1 MAFNEIK
8 KVAVI
13 GGNGQM
19 GRQIGLNT
27 AIHGIDTNLYVRS
40 QESLEKANEWVN
52 DYIKGRVEKGKM
64 TEEQAGSA
72 LAKLHIVTS
81 LEEAAKEADLVI
93 EAIVEDKNI
102 KEDLF
107 KQLDKIVSQD
117 TIIATNSSVMVSSM
131 FKDVVSNPSRLINL
145 HYFNPAL
152 VMKLTEIVQGPHTSD
167 ETVQKLIEFS
177 KITGKKPVWLKKEI
191 DGFIVNR
198 ILRAITNEALYL
210 TEEGIATP
218 EDIDTAVENGLNH
231 PMGPFKIMDFSGL
244 DTCYLVAR
252 NMLEE
257 TGFRKP
263 GIDLLEEK
271 YKNKE
276 WGRKTGK
283 GWYDYG
289 NK

>member
-1 MAFNEIK
+1 MENNAIK
-8 KVAVI
+8 RVAVI
-13 GGNGQM
+13 GGSGQM
-19 GRQIGLNT
+19 GRQVGLNT
-27 AIHGIDTNLYVRS
+27 ALYGIDTYLYVRS
-40 QESLEKANEWVN
+40 QESFDKAQAWVN
-52 DYIKGRVEKGKM
+52 DYIKGRIEKGKM
-64 TEEQAGSA
+64 TQEEGKKG
-72 LAKLHIVTS
+72 LDKFHIVTT
-81 LEEAAKEADLVI
+81 LEEAAKDADLII
-93 EAIVEDKNI
+93 EAIIEDKKI

-107 KQLDKIVSQD
+107 RQLDKIARPD
-117 TIIATNSSVMVSSM
+117 AIIATNSSAMVSSM
-131 FKDVVSNPSRLINL
+131 FKDVVSNPSRLVNL

-152 VMKLTEIVQGPHTSD
+152 VMKLTEIVQGPHTSED
-167 ETVQKLIEFS
+167 TVQKLIEFS
-177 KITGKKPVWLKKEI
+177 KNTGKKPVWVKKEI

-198 ILRAITNEALYL
+198 VLRAITNEALYL
-210 TEEGIATP
+210 LEEGIATP

-244 DTCYLVAR
+244 DTCYLVAK

-271 YKNKE
+271 YKTKE

-283 GWYDYG
+283 GWYDYT

>member
-1 MAFNEIK
+1 MVISKIN

-27 AIHGIDTNLYVRS
+27 ALHGIDTNLYVRS

-52 DYIKGRVEKGKM
+52 DYIKGRLEKGKM
-64 TEEQAGSA
+64 TEEEARNG

-81 LEEAAKEADLVI
+81 IEEAAKGADIII
-93 EAIVEDKNI
+93 EAIIEDKNI

-107 KQLDKIVSQD
+107 RQLDKIARQD
-117 TIIATNSSVMVSSM
+117 AIIATNSSYMVSSM
-131 FKDVVSNPSRLINL
+131 FKDIVSNPSRLVNL

-177 KITGKKPVWLKKEI
+177 KNTGKKPVWVRKEI
-191 DGFIVNR
+191 DGFIANR

-210 TEEGIATP
+210 LEEGIATP

-231 PMGPFKIMDFSGL
+231 PMGPFKLMDFSGL
-244 DTCYLVAR
+244 DTCYLVAK

-257 TGFRKP
+257 TGFKKP

-283 GWYDYG
+283 GWYDYS